1 MQAMYD
7 LHCHILP
14 GLDDGPKAMDDTMSM
29 ARAAAQLGTRFMVC
43 TPHRKDVGENS
54 SAGHVEELVADIN
67 RDLEG
72 ESVELR
78 LMVGMENHLDLDLP
92 EDLAAG
98 KALPLNSS
106 RYCLVEL
113 PFFGRPNYLEEV
125 LFQIQL
131 QGITPVLAHPERI
144 EAVQDDIALLAGF
157 VERGM
162 LSQVT
167 AGSVV
172 GHFGKKVRS
181 ITQSLLRQ
189 RLVHILASDAHFPA
203 GPRSP
208 ELREGVEAA
217 ASIVG
222 EAEAEAMVTDTPRRI
237 VEDLAVEVEPPRR
250 EERRGRRWFF
260 WR

>member
-14 GLDDGPKAMDDTMSM
+14 GLDDGPKAIDDTMSM
-29 ARAAAQLGTRFMVC
+29 ARVAAQQGTRVMVC

-54 SAGHVEELVADIN
+54 SVGHVEELVADIN

-72 ESVELR
+72 DGVELR
-78 LMVGMENHLDLDLP
+78 LLVGMENHLDLDLP
-92 EDLAAG
+92 EDIAAG
-98 KALPLNSS
+98 EALTLNGT

-113 PFFGRPNYLEEV
+113 PFFGRPNYLEDV

-131 QGITPVLAHPERI
+131 QGIVPVLAHPERI

-172 GHFGKKVRS
+172 GHFGNKVRS
-181 ITQSLLRQ
+181 ITQNLLRQ
-189 RLVHILASDAHFPA
+189 RLVHILASDTHFPA

-208 ELREGVEAA
+208 ELLEGVEAA
-217 ASIVG
+217 ANIVG
-222 EAEAEAMVTDTPRRI
+222 KAEAEAMVTDTPRRM
-237 VEDLAVEVEPPRR
+237 VEDLGVELEPPRH
-250 EERRGRRWFF
+250 EERQGRRWFF